1 LSVVVVTGLALG
13 SNERSLCL
21 RLSNRYVAGLWL
33 RFRPFLALVGARVSN
48 RKEEDAG
55 APLLLGT
62 NDGASDETGESAVGL
77 DGLRVFIWKWP
88 CSTLVGVGE
97 LVLSSE
103 ILPVVATVGA
113 SCSCDLWEPATDGAG
128 VVALGC
134 ELSDVG
140 AGEALG
146 ENRVAAVGVL
156 VEGVRT
162 GVRTGART
170 GARTV
175 GDDGADG
182 EEAGDAVFE
191 GDGVF
196 KRDGRLGFMF
206 IIIIMF
212 ILFIMFIFPVG
223 GLPVG
228 RHFELLLFDP
238 LQLDA
243 GREPIPETFELQPQ
257 LLWTECPEEPL
268 LLLLAP
274 LEGEPEPDEVS

>member
-1 LSVVVVTGLALG
+1 
-13 SNERSLCL
+13 
-21 RLSNRYVAGLWL
+21 
-33 RFRPFLALVGARVSN
+33 
-48 RKEEDAG
+48 
-55 APLLLGT
+55 
-62 NDGASDETGESAVGL
+62 
-77 DGLRVFIWKWP
+77 
-88 CSTLVGVGE
+88 
-97 LVLSSE
+97 
-103 ILPVVATVGA
+103 
-113 SCSCDLWEPATDGAG
+113 

-206 IIIIMF
+206 IIIIIIMF

-228 RHFELLLFDP
+228 WHFELLLFDP

-243 GREPIPETFELQPQ
+243 GREPLFPETFELQPQ
-257 LLWTECPEEPL
+257 LL
-268 LLLLAP
+268 
-274 LEGEPEPDEVS
+274 

>member
-1 LSVVVVTGLALG
+1 
-13 SNERSLCL
+13 
-21 RLSNRYVAGLWL
+21 
-33 RFRPFLALVGARVSN
+33 
-48 RKEEDAG
+48 
-55 APLLLGT
+55 
-62 NDGASDETGESAVGL
+62 
-77 DGLRVFIWKWP
+77 
-88 CSTLVGVGE
+88 
-97 LVLSSE
+97 
-103 ILPVVATVGA
+103 
-113 SCSCDLWEPATDGAG
+113 

-170 GARTV
+170 V
-175 GDDGADG
+175 GDGADG
-182 EEAGDAVFE
+182 VSAGDAVFE
-191 GDGVF
+191 GDGVS
-196 KRDGRLGFMF
+196 KLDGRFGCMF

-228 RHFELLLFDP
+228 RHFELLLFEP

-243 GREPIPETFELQPQ
+243 GRDPFPETFELQPQ
-257 LLWTECPEEPL
+257 LL
-268 LLLLAP
+268 
-274 LEGEPEPDEVS
+274 